1 MVNSVIVKEINQDIW
16 GKKENWTERKSYN
29 NFIIK
34 MPDFWSLADG
44 RQSERLSDKPIDDSI
59 CMFGLVGDSDLLT
72 QNAVNWYQNNPI
84 IKTENHDVSQIF
96 YLSAG
101 LTETYRT
108 YSSMGY
114 ETRSSANTNIW
125 NRGVPISSKFSNVAL
140 DFPYNRCII
149 LIKVTCMKSD
159 GSESKNVSYSAY
171 KTTYSTDYPLITSIY
186 PEIYQGS
193 LTNRAVTNTGL
204 AFPCTHFIYPTMK
217 TEYGD
222 VRSISYS
229 TNFDVC
235 GIGIYSAKGITK
247 STIYPNSTVRYFN
260 GSAKR
265 WDLRHFES
273 TDTSYPDGQYIP
285 IFTGIEEDIYK
296 QASYWGLYFT
306 ADPETARSAV
316 LGENCTS
323 DLVCLPVIT
332 NGTLTGKY
340 ERGKKTADLPN
351 SRWDSDLRDKTGY
364 KGKEEAT
371 PLKYTD
377 KIPLSSPKITAYGAF
392 NNFYALSESEL
403 KAFAS
408 EIWTADDD
416 RLSQFIKGLQLMG
429 ENPINAIISLSLY
442 PFDIKTIS
450 GSVTDSHIK
459 LGRTSLNSTGSKV
472 KNLNPIIDMGYIS
485 LRNYFDNFLDFEPYS
500 TAFLY
505 IPYCGVIQLSLNDF
519 IGKVISIKLICDFL
533 SGVCRAVIFADGIP
547 MLYKSGVIG
556 TSISVTGTD
565 SATMSSNLINNSL
578 SVLTNATNLVA
589 GGDVSTVIKNSASF
603 MGSAFDYSAMR
614 TIYDSQGST
623 GTQISI
629 YEPQKPYL
637 VINLPNFDI
646 DDSYGLYHGYRCDFY
661 EFINTLTGY
670 IETDTP
676 ILTNISATEEE
687 KNLIIDCMRGGIYV

>member
-1 MVNSVIVKEINQDIW
+1 MIVREINQSVW
-16 GKKENWTERKSYN
+16 GEKNKWTERTSYN
-29 NFIIK
+29 NFNIK
-34 MPDFWSLADG
+34 LPDFGSLSNG
-44 RQSERLSDKPIDDSI
+44 RNTNRLTDKPIDDSI

-72 QNAVNWYQNNPI
+72 QNAINWYQSSPI

-96 YLSAG
+96 YLSSTAVD
-101 LTETYRT
+101 TYRA
-108 YSSMGY
+108 YNPMEY
-114 ETRSSANTNIW
+114 FTRSTVNSDIW
-125 NRGVPISSKFSNVAL
+125 NKNLPISSRYSTIAL

-159 GSESKNVSYSAY
+159 GSDFKNVSYSAY
-171 KTTYSTDYPLITSIY
+171 KTTYHNDYPYITSIY
-186 PEIYQGS
+186 PEIYVGS

-204 AFPCTHFIYPTMK
+204 AFPCTHFVYPTMD

-222 VRSISYS
+222 IAPISYS

-235 GIGIYSAKGITK
+235 GIGVYSANEITK
-247 STIYPNSTVRYFN
+247 AVNYPNSAVRYFN
-260 GSAKR
+260 GSPKR
-265 WDLRHFES
+265 WDLRHFDRASRPEGV
-273 TDTSYPDGQYIP
+273 YLP
-285 IFTGIEEDIYK
+285 IFTGTEDDIYK

-306 ADPETARSAV
+306 ADPETARTAV

-332 NGTLTGKY
+332 NGVLTGKY

-351 SRWDSDLRDKTGY
+351 SCWDSDLRDKTGY

-377 KIPLSSPKITAYGAF
+377 KIPLSSPKITAYGSF

-403 KAFAS
+403 NAFAS

-450 GSVTDSHIK
+450 GSATDSAIK

-472 KNLNPIIDMGYIS
+472 KNLNPVIDMGYIS
-485 LRNYFDNFLDFEPYS
+485 LRNYFNNFLDFEPYS

-505 IPYCGVIQLSLNDF
+505 IPYCGIIQLSLNDF

-589 GGDVSTVIKNSASF
+589 GGDTSTIVKNSASF

>member
-1 MVNSVIVKEINQDIW
+1 MNSVIVKEINQDIW
-16 GKKENWTERKSYN
+16 GKKEKWTEAKSYN
-29 NFIIK
+29 NFTIK
-34 MPDFWSLADG
+34 LPDFGSLSAG
-44 RQSERLSDKPIDDSI
+44 RQSGRLTDNAIDDSI

-72 QNAVNWYQNNPI
+72 QNAVKWYQTTPI

-96 YLSAG
+96 YLSA
-101 LTETYRT
+101 TSIDTYRKYNPMEYFT
-108 YSSMGY
+108 RRTSS
-114 ETRSSANTNIW
+114 TNADNWNTQ
-125 NRGVPISSKFSNVAL
+125 GTPISSKFSTVAL

-159 GSESKNVSYSAY
+159 GSDFKNVSYSAY
-171 KTTYSTDYPLITSIY
+171 KTTYQTDYPYITSIY
-186 PEIYQGS
+186 PEIYVGS
-193 LTNRAVTNTGL
+193 LTNRAITNTGL
-204 AFPCTHFIYPTMK
+204 AFPCTHFVYPTVT
-217 TEYGD
+217 TEYGEI
-222 VRSISYS
+222 SLISYS
-229 TNFDVC
+229 TNFDLC
-235 GIGIYSAKGITK
+235 GIGVYSAKGITK
-247 STIYPNSTVRYFN
+247 DTAYPNSTVRYFN
-260 GSAKR
+260 GSPKR
-265 WDLRHFES
+265 WDLRHFDS
-273 TDTSYPDGQYIP
+273 VSHPDGVFIP
-285 IFTGIEEDIYK
+285 VFTGSDSDVYT
-296 QASYWGLYFT
+296 QTSYWGLYFT
-306 ADPETARSAV
+306 DDPETARTAV
-316 LGENCTS
+316 LGKNCTS

-340 ERGKKTADLPN
+340 EKGKKTTDLPN

-377 KIPLSSPKITAYGAF
+377 KIPLSKPKITAYGAF
-392 NNFYALSESEL
+392 NNFYALSETEL

-416 RLSQFIKGLQLMG
+416 RLTQFIKGLQLMG

-450 GSVTDSHIK
+450 GSVTDSAIK
-459 LGRTSLNSTGSKV
+459 LGRTSLHSTGSKV
-472 KNLNPIIDMGYIS
+472 KNINPVIDMGYIS

-578 SVLTNATNLVA
+578 SVLTNATNLIA
-589 GGDVSTVIKNSASF
+589 GGDSSTIVKNSVSF

-661 EFINTLTGY
+661 DFINSLTGY

-687 KNLIIDCMRGGIYV
+687 KNLIIECMRGGIYV